1 MQLSVILELLDS
13 SQGLEKPQIGAQID
27 VSGIQNQSLLSDRQ
41 AIGSSSGNHRGEFVT
56 RSAQPARSDRM

>member
-41 AIGSSSGNHRGEFVT
+41 AIGSSSGNH
-56 RSAQPARSDRM
+56 